1 MALRLLARVIAELFV
16 SALVELV
23 AARQWS
29 IIFNSQLRTGADKWP
44 GYFLEPNQCP
54 GGTNVEPLRMSA
66 TEREA

>member
-29 IIFNSQLRTGADKWP
+29 IIFNSQLRTGADKGNP
-44 GYFLEPNQCP
+44 
-54 GGTNVEPLRMSA
+54 TV
-66 TEREA
+66 